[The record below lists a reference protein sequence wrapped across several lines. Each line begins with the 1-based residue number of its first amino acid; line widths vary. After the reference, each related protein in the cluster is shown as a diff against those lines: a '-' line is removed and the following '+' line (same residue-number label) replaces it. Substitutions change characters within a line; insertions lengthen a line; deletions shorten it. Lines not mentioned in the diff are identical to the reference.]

1 MQQEY
6 AEKEEIMSQQRRML
20 ASSFEPSNGAIITAL
35 LLFSTE
41 LRLVCTKTRRIVECT
56 PCEVCQQ
63 FLAICCQ
70 RPSSRRR
77 EP

>member
-1 MQQEY
+1 MQEY
-6 AEKEEIMSQQRRML
+6 AEKEEFLSQQRRML
-20 ASSFEPSNGAIITAL
+20 ASSFEPSNGAIINAL
-35 LLFSTE
+35 LIFSTE
-41 LRLVCTKTRRIVECT
+41 LGLVCTKTCRIVEYT

-63 FLAICCQ
+63 FLAIRCQ